1 MLDPWK
7 KNHDKPKQHIKK
19 QKHYFADKSPSSE
32 SYGFSSSHVLDRR
45 ECWVLKNWC
54 FWTSVLD
61 KPLESSL
68 NNKDIK
74 PVNPKG
80 NRLWIS
86 IERAHDESPIFWP
99 PDVRNW
105 LTGKDTDAEKD
116 WGQEEKGTTEDETVG
131 WHHQINGHEFEQ
143 APGVGDVGEAWC
155 AAVHGVTKSQIRLSD
170 WTELKWTWSQY

>member
-1 MLDPWK
+1 LEKTLASPLDCK
-7 KNHDKPKQHIKK
+7 EIN
-19 QKHYFADKSPSSE
+19 
-32 SYGFSSSHVLDRR
+32 
-45 ECWVLKNWC
+45 
-54 FWTSVLD
+54 
-61 KPLESSL
+61 
-68 NNKDIK
+68 

-80 NRLWIS
+80 NHSWTFTGRTDA
-86 IERAHDESPIFWP
+86 EVEAPILWP

-155 AAVHGVTKSQIRLSD
+155 AAVHGVPRVEHN
-170 WTELKWTWSQY
+170 WATELNEECLRI